1 MREGLGAPRV
11 DPGQRARLREPPVG
25 TDDDPGLD
33 ADLGTVRAVRED
45 AGAGAARTA
54 FAQGGDPVA
63 LQQDEPGQPTAG
75 REQFVQQVRL
85 GQGQQAVV
93 RGGQPGVV
101 DDQEHPLP
109 FQHLEAALR
118 RGPPGPRRVE
128 HPELVEDLLTA
139 GLQDLTAERAAQRG
153 GTLDGRHPGPGA
165 QTTYRRRFPPAS
177 IPARSAAGTSVGS
190 SNRQNR
196 ATVDAES
203 HAGSRTPSTSNPTV
217 AATTAVTTS

>member
-165 QTTYRRRFPPAS
+165 QQHEGQGWARGPSPDDTDVGLGRFRADVGPGRFHRFADRPLRPWHWRRAPR
-177 IPARSAAGTSVGS
+177 
-190 SNRQNR
+190 
-196 ATVDAES
+196 
-203 HAGSRTPSTSNPTV
+203 
-217 AATTAVTTS
+217 